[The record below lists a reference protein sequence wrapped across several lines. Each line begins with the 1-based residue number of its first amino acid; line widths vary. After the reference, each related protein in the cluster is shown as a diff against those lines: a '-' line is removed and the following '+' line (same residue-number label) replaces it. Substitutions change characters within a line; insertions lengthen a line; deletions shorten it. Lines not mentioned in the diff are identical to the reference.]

1 MKFQD
6 KMLINGN
13 FVKGEGN
20 EEIILN
26 PASAEVVVQI
36 KEASLSQVELAVN
49 SAEAAFKSWRKTT
62 PAERSEMLLKL
73 ADKIDQN

>member
-1 MKFQD
+1 M
-6 KMLINGN
+6 
-13 FVKGEGN
+13 
-20 EEIILN
+20 
-26 PASAEVVVQI
+26 QI

-73 ADKIDQN
+73 ADKIDQNS